1 MKIISFYSDQIY
13 QDFFPLGFGWVLYIY
28 IYEMRQKHNGTNCKH
43 IQLECWGHMQQIRSW
58 MPRYGVYQQNKD
70 FASFCLP
77 ETKNG
82 QTCLEVSI
90 RLISCL

>member
-1 MKIISFYSDQIY
+1 MSPKVICLLETYAFSLLGIYSGHQGMKIISFYSDQIY

-58 MPRYGVYQQNKD
+58 MPRYGVY
-70 FASFCLP
+70 
-77 ETKNG
+77 
-82 QTCLEVSI
+82 
-90 RLISCL
+90 